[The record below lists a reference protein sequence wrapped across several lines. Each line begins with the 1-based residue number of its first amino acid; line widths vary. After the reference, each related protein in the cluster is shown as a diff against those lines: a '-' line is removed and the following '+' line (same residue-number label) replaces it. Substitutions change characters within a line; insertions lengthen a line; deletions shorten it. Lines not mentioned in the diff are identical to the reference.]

1 MTNKLQELKSRNFI
15 IDQVMIIILAFNYAY
30 TRTWFAL
37 IIAIIFL
44 GMVIYRQRGFKE

>member
-1 MTNKLQELKSRNFI
+1 MKNKLQKLKPRNFI
-15 IDQVMIIILAFNYAY
+15 IDQIMIIMLAFNYAY

-37 IIAIIFL
+37 VIAIIFV